1 MPLGASRAGML
12 GAAGSSG
19 AGGFLAWGGQV
30 VDWVSSVSPYT
41 GPMRAHIFYGPA
53 KFRVTSE
60 DKDIHYCVVAGGGSS
75 AQASSTNSGSGGGGG
90 GGCRTSFHNGS
101 ASSPMVNVS
110 STGGPSS
117 DGVYPVY
124 VGAGGVQSQYGTMQW
139 NWPTGNW
146 YETADD
152 PLGPMYIASF
162 VPESSPG
169 AGDQILYTGPGPN
182 GSETAGNGQPSLF
195 NGISAIGGGTGGG
208 TNGAGKPGGNG
219 GGGSGGSAV
228 SGGDRFTFGQSPD
241 YSPVQGN
248 AGGAGTGPTGSG
260 WWRPFGHGSGGGGG
274 FSGAGGGATYGGG
287 PGGAGVIF
295 PLGGSDSWRLAGGG
309 GGGGQ
314 NSGSPNGNEGYAQSG
329 YGGAPGS
336 KYTATGYNC
345 TKGAMNSGGGAGGGH
360 NGSATSGYNWH
371 ASGGSGIVILSYLK
385 D

>member
-12 GAAGSSG
+12 GAAGSAG

-30 VDWVSSVSPYT
+30 VDWVSSVSPHT
-41 GPMRAHIFYGPA
+41 GPMRAHIFYGPG
-53 KFRVTSE
+53 KFRVTDE
-60 DKDIHYCVVAGGGSS
+60 DKDIHYCVVAGGG
-75 AQASSTNSGSGGGGG
+75 AAHLASTPNGSGGGGG

-124 VGAGGVQSQYGTMQW
+124 VGAGGTNNMHPTGQF

-146 YETADD
+146 YESADD

-169 AGDQILYTGPGPN
+169 AGDQILYTGPGPS
-182 GSETAGNGQPSLF
+182 GSETAANGQPSLF

-208 TNGAGKPGGNG
+208 TNGDGKPGGSG
-219 GGGSGGSAV
+219 GGGSGGSAY
-228 SGGDRFTFGQSPD
+228 SGGTRFLHGQSPD

-248 AGGAGTGPTGSG
+248 SGGAGKGPTGSG
-260 WWRPFGHGSGGGGG
+260 WWRPFAHGSGGGGG
-274 FSGAGGGATYGGG
+274 FSGAGGTTNYGGG
-287 PGGAGVIF
+287 TGGAGVIF
-295 PLGGSDSWRLAGGG
+295 PLGGSDSWYLAGGG

-314 NSGSPNGNEGYAQSG
+314 TVGSPNGTGGYASNG
-329 YGGAPGS
+329 YGGGPGS
-336 KYTATGYNC
+336 PSSDTNWNAP
-345 TKGAMNSGGGAGGGH
+345 KGAMNSGGGAGGGH
-360 NGSATSGYNWH
+360 NGSSTTNYNWS